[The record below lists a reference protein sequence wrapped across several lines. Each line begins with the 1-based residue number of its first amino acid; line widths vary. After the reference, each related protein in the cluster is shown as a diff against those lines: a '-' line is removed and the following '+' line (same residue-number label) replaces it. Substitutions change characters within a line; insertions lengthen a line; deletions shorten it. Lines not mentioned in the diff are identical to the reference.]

1 METDK
6 LKNISK
12 ESTLNH
18 TKDNSNINMD
28 ASFETLKSHQK
39 TMRYGQR
46 FETIINELHA
56 NTQAKSNKEIN
67 NFIKKSM
74 NESNYND
81 TSTNK
86 VYLIKQYKDASM
98 NHNQF
103 STKTNS
109 KKIYLNEKSKPL

>member
-1 METDK
+1 MESER

-18 TKDNSNINMD
+18 TKDYINMD

-39 TMRYGQR
+39 TMRQGQR
-46 FETIINELHA
+46 FENIINELHN
-56 NTQAKSNKEIN
+56 NTQTKSNKEIN

-81 TSTNK
+81 TSQDK
-86 VYLIKQYKDASM
+86 VYLIK
-98 NHNQF
+98 
-103 STKTNS
+103 
-109 KKIYLNEKSKPL
+109 